1 MSPITKFA
9 QYTPYDPSPTSWGV
23 PVPSAIEEIRRTGFV
38 GQYYGVNI
46 IGLPQVWKS
55 DIEYTPLLPEDKLLV
70 IGENVGEFII
80 YDDLKTKAW
89 TDMNPT
95 PPVFITEMYQ
105 RFGLIVDRQ
114 IGIYVLDNVT

>member
-23 PVPSAIEEIRRTGFV
+23 PVPSAIEEVRRTGFV

-46 IGLPQVWKS
+46 IGLPQVWRS

-70 IGENVGEFII
+70 IGENVGEFIT
-80 YDDLKTKAW
+80 YDDLKTKSW
-89 TDMNPT
+89 TDMDSRVP
-95 PPVFITEMYQ
+95 IQ
-105 RFGLIVDRQ
+105 
-114 IGIYVLDNVT
+114 